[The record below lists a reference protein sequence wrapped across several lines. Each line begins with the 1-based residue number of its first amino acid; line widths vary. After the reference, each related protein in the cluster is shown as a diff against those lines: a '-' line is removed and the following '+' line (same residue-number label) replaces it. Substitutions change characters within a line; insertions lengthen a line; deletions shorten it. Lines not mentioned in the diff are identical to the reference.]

1 MTTKSTILCAEAP
14 DRPPKDAG
22 DRRSTTNVESNVRR
36 GEVTMGEIAEL
47 RAEGIEVDNEDPAP
61 ENMVEPPPADA
72 ARLIGKWITPA
83 ICARKADAKIKNDEG
98 RWKNREWSTIAED
111 TEFITFRM
119 CFFENYVVDHML
131 PATNKYLSTPITLQE
146 FYVFL
151 GCNFFMACFEGISDR
166 KEWWSKEPRVHG
178 ERSTFHVID
187 FLLSTKP

>member
-1 MTTKSTILCAEAP
+1 
-14 DRPPKDAG
+14 
-22 DRRSTTNVESNVRR
+22 
-36 GEVTMGEIAEL
+36 MGEIAEL

-72 ARLIGKWITPA
+72 AHLIGEWITPA

-111 TEFITFRM
+111 TEFRTFRM

-151 GCNFFMACFEGISDR
+151 GCNFSWPALKESLIGRSGGRRNPVSMAKGAHF
-166 KEWWSKEPRVHG
+166 
-178 ERSTFHVID
+178 T
-187 FLLSTKP
+187 